1 MNGSSK
7 TFKLFK
13 RRYIGITPSRFLLH
27 FICRADASLFI
38 DMLRGIKVRLY
49 PNKEQQTRLNQVLG
63 CYRFVYNKTLELK
76 KNAYDEDKTNLKL
89 TDISKWFHGTL
100 LKDDNCAWLQEQNTK
115 VMKQSIRQ
123 MLDAYSKFFK
133 QHNGFPK
140 FKSKKDKQS
149 ALFPSEAIS
158 KRNTFDERKIT
169 LTQDLKNIKF
179 RCSDLYYKRLQ
190 DYKDKIRSAT
200 VSRTK
205 SGNYF
210 LSILVDIPQDELI
223 KFKHTN
229 QYVGIDLGVKDFVIT
244 SDGEVFENKHFFKKQ
259 ERKVKR
265 LQKQLSRKTKGSHN
279 REKQRVRIAKAFE
292 RLTNQ
297 KDAYIH
303 SVVNTLLSLY
313 DLVCME
319 DLNVSGML
327 KNHKLAKAIQEVGF
341 YKFKQILL
349 DKANVNGKQVVLVDR
364 FYPSSK
370 TCHKCGYVKKDLSLS
385 DREWICPICGE
396 HLERDVNAAVNI
408 LNEGLRINGV
418 SNLIGVRST
427 EFTLADCPTMDDRSE
442 MNLKSSGRLK
452 QEGRTNNSS
461 FY

>member
-1 MNGSSK
+1 MNGCGK
-7 TFKLFK
+7 TFKQIIKIYRGQVFSVLATFHRTDK
-13 RRYIGITPSRFLLH
+13 SSFLLT
-27 FICRADASLFI
+27 
-38 DMLRGIKVRLY
+38 MLRGIKVRLY
-49 PNKEQQTRLNQVLG
+49 PNKEQQARLDKVLG

-76 KNAYDEDKTNLKL
+76 RNAYDEDKTNLKL

-100 LKDDNCAWLQEQNTK
+100 LKDENYAWLQEQNTK

-140 FKSKKDKQS
+140 FKSKKDKQL

-158 KRNTFDERKIT
+158 KRNTFNERKIT
-169 LTQDLKNIKF
+169 LTQDLKDIKF

-210 LSILVDIPQDELI
+210 LSILVDIQQDELT
-223 KFKHTN
+223 KFKHTK
-229 QYVGIDLGVKDFVIT
+229 QCVGIDLGVKDFVIT

-259 ERKVKR
+259 EQKVKR
-265 LQKQLSRKTKGSHN
+265 LQKQLSKKVKGSHN
-279 REKQRVRIAKAFE
+279 IEKQRVRIAKAFE

-303 SVVNTLLSLY
+303 SVVNVLLSLY

-319 DLNVSGML
+319 DLNVQGML

-349 DKANVNGKQVVLVDR
+349 DKASVNSKQVVLVDR

-370 TCHKCGYVKKDLSLS
+370 TCHKCGYIKKDLTLA

-396 HLERDVNAAVNI
+396 RLERDVNAAINI
-408 LNEGLRINGV
+408 LDEGLRI
-418 SNLIGVRST
+418 IGVRST
-427 EFTLADCPTMDDRSE
+427 EFTLADCPTIDDRLATD
-442 MNLKSSGRLK
+442 LKSSGRLK
-452 QEGRTNNSS
+452 QERKTNNSN

>member
-1 MNGSSK
+1 
-7 TFKLFK
+7 
-13 RRYIGITPSRFLLH
+13 
-27 FICRADASLFI
+27 
-38 DMLRGIKVRLY
+38 MLRGIKVRLY
-49 PNKEQQTRLNQVLG
+49 PNKEQQERLNKVLG
-63 CYRFVYNKTLELK
+63 CYRFVYNKTLEFK
-76 KNAYDEDKTNLKL
+76 KTAYDEYKTNLKL

-100 LKDDNCAWLQEQNTK
+100 LKDESYAWLHKQNTK

-123 MLDAYSKFFK
+123 MLGAYDKFFK

-158 KRNTFDERKIT
+158 KRNTFNERKIT

-190 DYKDKIRSAT
+190 DYKEKIRSAT

-210 LSILVDIPQDELI
+210 LSILVDIPQEEI
-223 KFKHTN
+223 QKFRHTK
-229 QYVGIDLGVKDFVIT
+229 QCVGIDLGVKDFVIT
-244 SDGEVFENKHFFKKQ
+244 SDGEVFENKHFFKEQ

-265 LQKQLSRKTKGSHN
+265 LQKQLSRKQKGSHN
-279 REKQRVRIAKAFE
+279 REKQRIRIARAYE
-292 RLTNQ
+292 RWTNQ

-303 SVVNTLLSLY
+303 SVVNALLSLY

-319 DLNVSGML
+319 DLNVRWML

-341 YKFKQILL
+341 YKFKQIMLE
-349 DKANVNGKQVVLVDR
+349 KASVNGKQVMLVDR

-370 TCHKCGYVKKDLSLS
+370 TCHKCGYIKKDLTLC
-385 DREWICPICGE
+385 DREWVCPICGE
-396 HLERDVNAAVNI
+396 HLERDINAAINI
-408 LNEGLRINGV
+408 LIEGLRI
-418 SNLIGVRST
+418 IGVRST
-427 EFTLADCPTMDDRSE
+427 EFTLADCPTMDDRLSD
-442 MNLKSSGRLK
+442 LKSSGRLK
-452 QEGRTNNSS
+452 QEGRTN

>member
-1 MNGSSK
+1 
-7 TFKLFK
+7 
-13 RRYIGITPSRFLLH
+13 
-27 FICRADASLFI
+27 
-38 DMLRGIKVRLY
+38 MLRGIKVKLY

-63 CYRFVYNKTLELK
+63 YYRFVYNKTLELK
-76 KNAYDEDKTNLKL
+76 KTAYDEDKTNLKL

-100 LKDDNCAWLQEQNTK
+100 LKDENYVWLQEQNTK

-123 MLDAYSKFFK
+123 MLNAYSRFFK

-149 ALFPSEAIS
+149 ALFPLDAIS
-158 KRNTFDERKIT
+158 KRNTFNERKIT
-169 LTQDLKNIKF
+169 LTQDLKDIRF

-190 DYKDKIRSAT
+190 DHKDNIRSAT

-210 LSILVDIPQDELI
+210 LSILVDIQQDELV
-223 KFKHTN
+223 KFKHTKN
-229 QYVGIDLGVKDFVIT
+229 CVGIDLGVKDFVIT
-244 SDGEVFENKHFFKKQ
+244 SDGEVFENKYFFKNQ
-259 ERKVKR
+259 EQKVKR
-265 LQKQLSRKTKGSHN
+265 LQRQLSRKTKGSHN

-292 RLTNQ
+292 RLINQ

-303 SVVNTLLSLY
+303 SVVNALLSLY

-319 DLNVSGML
+319 DLNVHGML

-349 DKANVNGKQVVLVDR
+349 DKANVNGKQIVLVDR

-370 TCHKCGYVKKDLSLS
+370 ICHKCGYVNRNLTLS
-385 DREWICPICGE
+385 DREWVCPICGE
-396 HLERDVNAAVNI
+396 RLERDINAAINI
-408 LNEGLRINGV
+408 LIEGLRI
-418 SNLIGVRST
+418 LGVRST
-427 EFTLADCPTMDDRSE
+427 EFTLADCPTMDDRLATD
-442 MNLKSSGRLK
+442 LKSSGRLK
-452 QEGRTNNSS
+452 QERKTD

>member
-1 MNGSSK
+1 
-7 TFKLFK
+7 
-13 RRYIGITPSRFLLH
+13 
-27 FICRADASLFI
+27 
-38 DMLRGIKVRLY
+38 MLRGIKIRLY
-49 PNKEQQTRLNQVLG
+49 PNKGQTSKLNQVLG
-63 CYRFVYNKTLELK
+63 CYRFVYNQCLDRKQKEYTENGNSLGLTEL
-76 KNAYDEDKTNLKL
+76 
-89 TDISKWFHGTL
+89 SKWFHGTL
-100 LKDDNCAWLQEQNTK
+100 LKDEHYAWLKEQNTK

-123 MLDAYSKFFK
+123 MLGAYDKFFK

-140 FKSKKDKQS
+140 FKSKKDNQS
-149 ALFPSEAIS
+149 ALFPYEAVS

-169 LTQDLKNIKF
+169 LTKGLKDIRF
-179 RCSDLYYKRLQ
+179 RCSDLYFKRLQ
-190 DYKDKIRSAT
+190 DHKECIKSAT

-210 LSILVDIPQDELI
+210 LSILMDIPKEELI
-223 KFKHTN
+223 KFKHTK
-229 QYVGIDLGVKDFVIT
+229 QCVGIDLGIKDFVIT

-259 ERKVKR
+259 EKKVKR
-265 LQKQLSRKTKGSHN
+265 LQKQLSKKVKGSHN

-292 RLTNQ
+292 RLTSQ

-303 SVVNTLLSLY
+303 SVVNALLSLY
-313 DLVCME
+313 DLVFME
-319 DLNVSGML
+319 DLNVQGMV

-349 DKANVNGKQVVLVDR
+349 DKANTNSKQVVLVDR

-370 TCHKCGYVKKDLSLS
+370 TCHKCGYVKKDLTLS
-385 DREWICPICGE
+385 DREWVCPICGE
-396 HLERDVNAAVNI
+396 RLERDINAAINI
-408 LNEGLRINGV
+408 LIAGLRI
-418 SNLIGVRST
+418 IGVRST

-452 QEGRTNNSS
+452 QERKTNNSN

>member
-1 MNGSSK
+1 MNGSDE
-7 TFKLFK
+7 TFKETLKIHRGQVSSVLVTFHRTDK
-13 RRYIGITPSRFLLH
+13 SSFLLT
-27 FICRADASLFI
+27 
-38 DMLRGIKVRLY
+38 MLRGIKVRLY

-133 QHNGFPK
+133 KHNGFPK

-169 LTQDLKNIKF
+169 LTQDLKDIKF
-179 RCSDLYYKRLQ
+179 RCSDLYHKRLQ
-190 DYKDKIRSAT
+190 DHKDCIRSAT

-223 KFKHTN
+223 KFKQTN

-427 EFTLADCPTMDDRSE
+427 EFTLADCPTMDDRLTTD
-442 MNLKSSGRLK
+442 LKSSGRLK
-452 QEGRTNNSS
+452 QEGKTN

>member
-1 MNGSSK
+1 
-7 TFKLFK
+7 
-13 RRYIGITPSRFLLH
+13 
-27 FICRADASLFI
+27 
-38 DMLRGIKVRLY
+38 MLRGIKVRLY

-76 KNAYDEDKTNLKL
+76 KTAYDVDKRTLGL

-100 LKDDNCAWLQEQNTK
+100 LKDENYAWLQEQNTK

-123 MLDAYSKFFK
+123 MLDAYTKFFK

-140 FKSKKDKQS
+140 FKSKKNKQS

-158 KRNTFDERKIT
+158 KRNTFNERKIT
-169 LTQDLKNIKF
+169 LTQDLKDIKF

-190 DYKDKIRSAT
+190 DHKDKIRSAT
-200 VSRTK
+200 VSKTK

-210 LSILVDIPQDELI
+210 LSILVDVPQEEI
-223 KFKHTN
+223 TRFKHTK
-229 QYVGIDLGVKDFVIT
+229 QCVGIDLGVKDFVIT

-259 ERKVKR
+259 EKKVKR
-265 LQKQLSRKTKGSHN
+265 LQRQLSNKVKGSHN
-279 REKQRVRIAKAFE
+279 REKHRVKIAKAFE
-292 RLTNQ
+292 RFTNQ

-319 DLNVSGML
+319 DLNVQGML

-349 DKANVNGKQVVLVDR
+349 DKANANGKQVVLVDR

-370 TCHKCGYVKKDLSLS
+370 TCHKCGYINKDLTLRN
-385 DREWICPICGE
+385 REWTCPMCGE
-396 HLERDVNAAVNI
+396 HLERDINAAINI
-408 LNEGLRINGV
+408 LIEGLRT
-418 SNLIGVRST
+418 IGVRNT

-452 QEGRTNNSS
+452 QERRTNNSN